1 MQEWT
6 VDTPWGAITPYWLLV
21 EGKWRLAD
29 VIGIFFG
36 EYVTCPFCENQKGLV
51 FETDSSRLGEMC
63 DITCPRPCGKKFQ
76 ILEITGYDLQQRL
89 AYLAGEE
96 TDPAWEAKIHAEDPS
111 QPSGPLPPAPDEP
124 AEPPAAEPKAS
135 PGAGGTAEP
144 RAPRMRAGSR
154 RSRVENHGVIVGP
167 GEKVDGPVRV
177 TTGSTT
183 GKSSPAARKAARKSA
198 EAVSKAVGDAIRPA
212 PGTRVY
218 RNDGVVNTGRMTGR
232 VTTTVVAG
240 GNNQQINVRSDSRG
254 SRVTAD
260 GKPVPEGGKVPRKVA
275 AKAERTARDAQ
286 RQAEGAARESGGT
299 TIRQNSGR
307 ASTTIHVQGEN
318 NSVVTSTTDGDHVQV
333 TRDSD

>member
-6 VDTPWGAITPYWLLV
+6 VDTPWGVITPYWLLV

-29 VIGIFFG
+29 VIGPFFG

-51 FETDSSRLGEMC
+51 FETDSTRLGEMC

-76 ILEITGYDLQQRL
+76 LLEITGYDLKQRL
-89 AYLAGEE
+89 AFLAGEE
-96 TDPAWEAKIHAEDPS
+96 TDPAWEAKIFAEDPS
-111 QPSGPLPPAPDEP
+111 RPSGPLPPASDEP
-124 AEPPAAEPKAS
+124 AEPPAEPKAS
-135 PGAGGTAEP
+135 PAAGGTAEP
-144 RAPRMRAGSR
+144 RTPRMRTARG
-154 RSRVENHGVIVGP
+154 RSRVESFGVIVGP
-167 GEKVDGPVRV
+167 GERVDGPVRV

-198 EAVSKAVGDAIRPA
+198 EAVSKAVADAVRPA

-232 VTTTVVAG
+232 VTTVVAG

-254 SRVTAD
+254 SRVTAN

-275 AKAERTARDAQ
+275 AKAARTARDAQ
-286 RQAEGAARESGGT
+286 RQAEAATRESGGT
-299 TIRQNSGR
+299 TIRQSSGR

-333 TRDSD
+333 SRDSD